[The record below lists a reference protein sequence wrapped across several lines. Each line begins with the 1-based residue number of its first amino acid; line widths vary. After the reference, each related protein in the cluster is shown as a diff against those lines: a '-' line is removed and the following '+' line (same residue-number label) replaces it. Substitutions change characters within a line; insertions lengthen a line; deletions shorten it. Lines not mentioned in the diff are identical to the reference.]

1 VHGQVEQRR
10 DAGDDRSKDVYEV
23 GSGGDGDGDRVVHG
37 LGLSLDGGSLI
48 LARRSRRARDGF
60 RTAWGRRSTCSKGLE
75 SFGPGRFG
83 TVAPGECSAPAG
95 LKEVVRIDL
104 ALEIETR
111 DPWTVV
117 SVHGEIDAYTS
128 PQLRSK
134 LREVIDRG
142 SLDLLIDLEGVGF

>member
-1 VHGQVEQRR
+1 
-10 DAGDDRSKDVYEV
+10 
-23 GSGGDGDGDRVVHG
+23 
-37 LGLSLDGGSLI
+37 
-48 LARRSRRARDGF
+48 
-60 RTAWGRRSTCSKGLE
+60 
-75 SFGPGRFG
+75 
-83 TVAPGECSAPAG
+83 
-95 LKEVVRIDL
+95 VVRIDL

-142 SLDLLIDLEGVGF
+142 SLDLLIDLEGVGFMDSTGLGVLIGALKRLRERDGRVALVVTRPPLLRILRITGLDQVFTLYESLDGAVAS

>member
-1 VHGQVEQRR
+1 M
-10 DAGDDRSKDVYEV
+10 AFDVFE
-23 GSGGDGDGDRVVHG
+23 
-37 LGLSLDGGSLI
+37 
-48 LARRSRRARDGF
+48 A
-60 RTAWGRRSTCSKGLE
+60 
-75 SFGPGRFG
+75 FGPSRFG
-83 TVAPGECSAPAG
+83 TAAPGECSAPAG

-142 SLDLLIDLEGVGF
+142 SLDLLIDLEGVGFMDSTGLGVLIGALKRLRDRDGRVALVVTRPPLLRILRITGLDQVFTLYESLDGAVAS